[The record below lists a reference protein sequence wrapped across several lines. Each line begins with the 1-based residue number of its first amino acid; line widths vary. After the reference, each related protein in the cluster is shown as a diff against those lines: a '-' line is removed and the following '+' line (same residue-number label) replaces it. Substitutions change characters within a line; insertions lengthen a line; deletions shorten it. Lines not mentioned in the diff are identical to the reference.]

1 MGILKKKAQRTEQEK
16 MVENVTKVLCKSE
29 EEFKRYAGVPKWL
42 FWEMTAE
49 LVKTKKAKEAKGGPK
64 TKLICRE
71 MMMMT
76 LCYWREY
83 RTYFHIGSDYGIS
96 ESNCWKIVKW
106 VEDTL
111 IKCEKFHLPG
121 KKALLE
127 GTDRIRRINLT
138 DGSDCQIERPKKTET
153 VLYRQA
159 QNALHK
165 KSGSSKE
172 QTDNMHGV
180 RQRQNA

>member
-1 MGILKKKAQRTEQEK
+1 
-16 MVENVTKVLCKSE
+16 MVENVTVILSKSE

-49 LVKTKKAKEAKGGPK
+49 LVKAKNEKASKGGRK

-71 MMMMT
+71 MMMMS

-96 ESNCWKIVKW
+96 ESNCWKIIKW

-127 GTDRIRRINLT
+127 GSDKIRKINLT
-138 DGSDCQIERPKKTET
+138 DGSECEIERPKKNRSHIIPENTRCT
-153 VLYRQA
+153 L
-159 QNALHK
+159 
-165 KSGSSKE
+165 
-172 QTDNMHGV
+172 
-180 RQRQNA
+180 

>member
-1 MGILKKKAQRTEQEK
+1 
-16 MVENVTKVLCKSE
+16 MVENVTKALEKSE

-49 LVKTKKAKEAKGGPK
+49 LVKAKHEKASKGGRK

-71 MMMMT
+71 MTMMT

-96 ESNCWKIVKW
+96 ESNCWKIIKW

-121 KKALLE
+121 KKALME

-138 DGSDCQIERPKKTET
+138 DGSECEIERPKKNRNRTIRENT
-153 VLYRQA
+153 RC
-159 QNALHK
+159 
-165 KSGSSKE
+165 
-172 QTDNMHGV
+172 TP
-180 RQRQNA
+180 